1 MILSKLEFGSY
12 LTYTP
17 RPNSE
22 LAKRS
27 KNIMIY
33 LKSEGNIGTPP
44 KFMSEFIADRLKE
57 SIDQMPFKHF
67 FNENVSLV
75 PVPKSSLMQSNALWV
90 SEKIANALSKQA
102 FGSFYPCLKRIKPVQ
117 KAAYAVPSNK
127 RPKPIDHYNSI
138 ECQQLVHRPKEIV
151 LIDDIITRGSTLL
164 GCANRVKEIFPDVPI
179 RAFAV
184 IRTISE
190 SDDFKKIEDP
200 CVGTITLLSNNDTH
214 REP

>member
-1 MILSKLEFGSY
+1 MLLSKLEFGSY
-12 LTYTP
+12 LTYSP
-17 RPNSE
+17 RGQSE
-22 LAKRS
+22 TAVRS
-27 KNIMIY
+27 RYWKDCLKNE
-33 LKSEGNIGTPP
+33 KSVESPP
-44 KFMSEFIADRLKE
+44 KFMSQLVAERMKKN
-57 SIDQMPFKHF
+57 IDQMPFKHF

-102 FGSFYPCLKRIKPVQ
+102 FGSFYSCLKRIKPVQ

-127 RPKPIDHYNSI
+127 RPKPIEHYNSI

-164 GCANRVKEIFPDVPI
+164 GCASKLKEVFPDVPI

-184 IRTISE
+184 IRTISDPDNFKAIE
-190 SDDFKKIEDP
+190 SP
-200 CVGTITLLSNNDTH
+200 CVGTITRSGNDTF

>member
-1 MILSKLEFGSY
+1 MLLSELEFGSY
-12 LTYTP
+12 LTYSP
-17 RPNSE
+17 RGKSE

-44 KFMSEFIADRLKE
+44 KFMSEVVAYRMKE

-75 PVPKSSLMQSNALWV
+75 PIPKSSLMQQNALWV
-90 SEKIANALSKQA
+90 SEKIAKALSKQA
-102 FGSFYPCLKRIKPVQ
+102 FGNFYPCLKRIKPVQ
-117 KAAYAVPSNK
+117 KAAYAVPSNR
-127 RPKPIDHYNSI
+127 RPKAIEHYNSI
-138 ECQQLVHRPKEIV
+138 ECQQLIHRPKEIV

-164 GCANRVKEIFPDVPI
+164 GCASRLKEIFPDVPI

-184 IRTISE
+184 IRTISHP
-190 SDDFKKIEDP
+190 DDFKKIEDP
-200 CVGTITLLSNNDTH
+200 CIGTITRSGNATF
-214 REP
+214 RKP